1 MTTDPTRI
9 ELEITIDV
17 PVEHA
22 FGTFTERFDEIKP
35 REQNL
40 LAVPIERTVLEPRAG
55 GTIHD
60 IGTDGTTCTWARVLA
75 FDPPHRL
82 VFSWDLSPT
91 YQIET
96 DPERCSE
103 VEVTF
108 TPVGPEQTQVRL
120 EHRHLD
126 RHGEGWEGLTFLGTG
141 DGWPLWLSRYQEMI
155 ASSTTA

>member
-1 MTTDPTRI
+1 MTTDPTRLELDVTI
-9 ELEITIDV
+9 EV
-17 PVEHA
+17 PVDHA
-22 FGTFTERFDEIKP
+22 FRTFVERFDEIKP

-60 IGTDGTTCTWARVLA
+60 IGTDGTTCVWARVLVV
-75 FDPPHRL
+75 DPPHRL

-91 YQIET
+91 FQLET
-96 DPERCSE
+96 DPARCSE

-108 TPVGPEQTQVRL
+108 TPLGAERTQVRL

-141 DGWPLWLSRYQEMI
+141 DGWPLWLSRYRELL
-155 ASSTTA
+155 ARAPG